1 MLLYSIV
8 GTSPLETLSVL
19 HASHLLAEEVPKN
32 LKTENEEEGGR
43 LAREG
48 VEYLLLL
55 ED

>member
-8 GTSPLETLSVL
+8 GTSPLETLSVS
-19 HASHLLAEEVPKN
+19 HVNHLLAEEVPKN
-32 LKTENEEEGGR
+32 LKTENEEDGGR

-55 ED
+55 EG